1 MYPHFHSSKHMY
13 IATLC
18 GVTLAAAK
26 IKEVLRRYGVK
37 ERNAGGQ
44 MVVDFGKRMEMA
56 LVNI

>member
-1 MYPHFHSSKHMY
+1 MY

-37 ERNAGGQ
+37 DRNAGGQ
-44 MVVDFGKRMEMA
+44 MVVDFGKRME
-56 LVNI
+56 NGRGEHIN